1 MASKDKKY
9 KSRNLIQSFKYAI
22 NGLVTGFKKERNI
35 KVDFFVACV
44 VIIFGFVF
52 SVSMTEWAVLVLC
65 FTLVL
70 SLEYVNTAIES
81 VVDLASPEIHPLAK
95 VSKDVAAGAVLFA
108 ALNAVVIGLIIF
120 LPKFID
126 LF

>member
-1 MASKDKKY
+1 MALKDKKY

-81 VVDLASPEIHPLAK
+81 VVDLASPEINPLAK
-95 VSKDVAAGAVLFA
+95 VSKDVAAGAVLFSA
-108 ALNAVVIGLIIF
+108 INAVVIGIIIF

>member
-108 ALNAVVIGLIIF
+108 AINAVVVGLIIF

>member
-1 MASKDKKY
+1 MALKDKKY

-35 KVDFFVACV
+35 KVDFCVGCV
-44 VIIFGFVF
+44 VMIFGFVF
-52 SVSMTEWAVLVLC
+52 SISMTEWAVLVLC

-81 VVDLASPEIHPLAK
+81 VVDLASPEINPLAK

-108 ALNAVVIGLIIF
+108 AINAVVIGIIIF